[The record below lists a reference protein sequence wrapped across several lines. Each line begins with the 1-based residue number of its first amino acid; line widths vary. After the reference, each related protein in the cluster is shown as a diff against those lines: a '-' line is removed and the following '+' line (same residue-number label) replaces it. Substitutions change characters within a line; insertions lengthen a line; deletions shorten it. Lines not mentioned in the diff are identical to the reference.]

1 MIGIAAGNRE
11 GVGCEDVGRRVF
23 SLHWESVKGLYPF
36 PGFFSLDI
44 FSRHG
49 TTFLCT
55 ARLSRR
61 QKTIM
66 IKKQLNLTHVC

>member
-11 GVGCEDVGRRVF
+11 GVGCGEAGVVSPLGECEGAVPIPRN
-23 SLHWESVKGLYPF
+23 
-36 PGFFSLDI
+36 FSLDI
-44 FSRHG
+44 LSRHG

>member
-1 MIGIAAGNRE
+1 M
-11 GVGCEDVGRRVF
+11 F

-36 PGFFSLDI
+36 PGIFSLDI

-66 IKKQLNLTHVC
+66 IKKQLNLTHVADNRKMQIFQKRNKLRDFR